1 MNLKFI
7 SHSHFDEIHKQI
19 INAIIF
25 WLKVKEVYSTGVLKS
40 TLVHAIKNSYLKHK
54 NTIANSKSMYT
65 IHGSRDSWAGG
76 IVSMLCT
83 SHHATSHGFDLYFKR
98 NENQEYFLPSLS
110 LLSEY
115 IPSYKTQNSKGFYL
129 FLMGGLH
136 FSNWKMVYKRNPPD
150 TWTIIDSPNKI
161 YDPTIHKI
169 LESPAFFSKI
179 SLKYEFI
186 SAKGMSKKFI

>member
-40 TLVHAIKNSYLKHK
+40 PLVYAIKNSYLKHK
-54 NTIANSKSMYT
+54 NTIANFKSMYT

-76 IVSMLCT
+76 IVNMLCT
-83 SHHATSHGFDLYFKR
+83 SHHATSHGFDLCFKR
-98 NENQEYFLPSLS
+98 NKNQEYFLPSLS

-115 IPSYKTQNSKGFYL
+115 IPS
-129 FLMGGLH
+129 
-136 FSNWKMVYKRNPPD
+136 
-150 TWTIIDSPNKI
+150 
-161 YDPTIHKI
+161 
-169 LESPAFFSKI
+169 
-179 SLKYEFI
+179 
-186 SAKGMSKKFI
+186 